1 MARWHARW
9 HTDDVAG
16 SPGQLRFNT
25 RVLITDWAIL
35 AVLSG
40 MAARGSRAHDVKTR
54 RRSNRAAAE
63 REGSGKADKVHA
75 RT

>member
-40 MAARGSRAHDVKTR
+40 MAARGSGT
-54 RRSNRAAAE
+54 
-63 REGSGKADKVHA
+63 
-75 RT
+75 